1 MKDCPSTDALATI
14 AGALEWDVESGMR
27 HLNSC
32 TQCAQQL
39 HALQSTHNA
48 YEERAEITATE
59 VNSIMQAIAQES
71 AREQVRGRRTRT
83 LGDIV
88 EALLAGGTAVTV
100 ISASAGAAPTN
111 VMVLTFAIVAT
122 ALFGYRKFNANE
134 KVAGR

>member
-14 AGALEWDVESGMR
+14 AGALEWDVEAGMR

-32 TQCAQQL
+32 ALCAEQL
-39 HALQSTHNA
+39 QMLQITHDA
-48 YEERAEITATE
+48 YEERAEISPSD

-71 AREQVRGRRTRT
+71 ARERVRGRRTRT

-122 ALFGYRKFNANE
+122 ALFGYRKFNAHE
-134 KVAGR
+134 MLTP